1 MAIKKYYADQ
11 DNTITNAYGVDLS
24 TRATG
29 SNMGA
34 ADILEVFSIYGQ
46 QTTSSAE
53 LSRVLVRFPVST
65 MSSDRAAGTIPSSG
79 SVSFYLRM
87 FNARHSEQVP
97 ESFTVNV
104 LAVSQSW
111 EEGTGLDMEGYT
123 DKTKD
128 NIAGSNWMNAGSTIS
143 KATLVDA
150 IDISGHASG
159 DKFTMTVPTVAGGDG
174 VTYTFLFDTTTN
186 VNNDTGA
193 NTFGI
198 SRQIP
203 VDDGALRDALIDAI
217 NGVANSAVKYGN
229 ADTGAGSTLAA
240 GTIGLTAKA
249 GTGAYTVTLTMDDTG
264 SAGNVANVLNAVTN
278 FAEGSKLTVTAFTG
292 GDGPWATVG
301 GHYHSSSYTAA
312 QTMPNYTFDFVS
324 GTEDILLDVT
334 AAVEE
339 WIGETQTNNGF
350 GVFLTSSYEAYT
362 IASDASV
369 LLNPDGPQKSYYT
382 KRFFSRSSEFFF
394 KRPVIEAR
402 WDSRK
407 ADDRGNFYYSSS
419 LAPSIDNLN
428 KLYLYNYVRGQLKDI
443 PVIGT
448 GLIYVSVYSGSADDL
463 SPSGPKL
470 QLSVDD
476 QLAGATNIGV
486 NSTDLYNVTGGWV
499 ATGTYTASFAY
510 TGSST
515 LKTIYDVWHAAND
528 GQEYMTGS
536 IKPKTLSSPGWNQ
549 YNQNVSKITNL
560 KPKYSKEEKERFRV
574 YSRARNFSPT
584 VYTVASTEIENTIM
598 QSASYEV
605 IRTIDEETIINH
617 STGSTTYHTYLSY
630 DISGSYF
637 DLDMSLLEPG
647 YMYGIKLAYHN
658 SDGWREQEEVFKF
671 RVEDN

>member
-1 MAIKKYYADQ
+1 MAIKKYIADK
-11 DNTITNAYGVDLS
+11 DNTITNAYQLDIS
-24 TRATG
+24 TRGTG

-34 ADILEVFSIYGQ
+34 SDILEVFSIYGQ
-46 QTTSSAE
+46 QTLTSSADTGSVE
-53 LSRVLVRFPVST
+53 LSRALLQFPVST
-65 MSSDRAAGTIPSSG
+65 ISADRTANTIPGSG
-79 SVSFYLRM
+79 SVNFYLRM
-87 FNARHSEQVP
+87 FNARHSEQLP
-97 ESFTVNV
+97 KSFTVNV

-159 DKFTMTVPTVAGGDG
+159 DKFTMTVPAVAGGDG

-301 GHYHSSSYTAA
+301 GHYHSSSYTAG
-312 QTMPNYTFDFVS
+312 QTMPNYTHTFS
-324 GTEDILLDVT
+324 EGHEDVELDIT
-334 AAVEE
+334 AMVEE
-339 WIGETQTNNGF
+339 WIATTQTNYGL
-350 GVFLTSSYEAYT
+350 GVFLTASYEGYVSNSNGLDDGP
-362 IASDASV
+362 I
-369 LLNPDGPQKSYYT
+369 LHNPDGQKKSFYT

-394 KRPVIEAR
+394 KKPAIEAR
-402 WDSRK
+402 WDSRTK
-407 ADDRGNFYYSSS
+407 DQRGTFYYSSS
-419 LAPSIDNLN
+419 LAPAADNLN
-428 KLYLYNYVRGQLKDI
+428 TIYLYNYVRGELKNI
-443 PVIGT
+443 PAVGT
-448 GLIYVSVYSGSADDL
+448 GPILVSIYSGSADDTV
-463 SPSGPKL
+463 PSGSKL
-470 QLSVDD
+470 ALSVGGDVAS
-476 QLAGATNIGV
+476 AGDFNI
-486 NSTDLYNVTGGWV
+486 TGGFV
-499 ATGTYTASFAY
+499 STGIYSCSFAF

-515 LKTIYDVWHAAND
+515 LKTIYDVWHKD
-528 GQEYMTGS
+528 DVEYNTGS
-536 IKPKTLSSPGWNQ
+536 IRPKTLSSPNYNQ
-549 YNQNVSKITNL
+549 YDQYVSKITNL
-560 KPKYSKEEKERFRV
+560 KPKYIKNEQARFRV
-574 YSRARNFSPT
+574 FARPRNYSPNIYS
-584 VYTVASTEIENTIM
+584 VASTDIEVTIIP
-598 QSASYEV
+598 SASFEV
-605 IRTIDEETIINH
+605 LRMVDE
-617 STGSTTYHTYLSY
+617 
-630 DISGSYF
+630 
-637 DLDMSLLEPG
+637 
-647 YMYGIKLAYHN
+647 
-658 SDGWREQEEVFKF
+658 
-671 RVEDN
+671 